1 MSEFMMEPYRVLDLT
16 DEKGF
21 VCGRVLGDL
30 GADVI
35 KIEKPGGD
43 PGRNIGPFYRDIPDP
58 EKSLYWFA
66 FNANKRGITLNIETA
81 DGRQIFKRL
90 VEKADFVVE
99 SFPPG
104 YLDKLGLGYSSLSQI
119 NPRIILTSISPFGQT
134 GPYKNYKSPDIV
146 CWALSSYMYIVGD
159 PDRPPVRVSIPQ
171 AYIFGGAQG
180 AAASLMAHYHRELT
194 GEGQHCDVSMQEY
207 LPFLGMWNLPFWYL
221 NKAIMKR
228 AGPLRENAVSL
239 LRLRLNWPCKDGY
252 VVFLVQGGPQGARTM
267 RGLVGWMDSE
277 GMATETL
284 KQVEWENFDM
294 WSASQKKVDTF
305 EEPIAKF
312 FLKHNKKELYDGAL
326 ERHMMLYGVN
336 HVNEIVEDDQL
347 AARDYW
353 VNVEHPELGSTITY
367 PNAWVKLSETSCG
380 IRRRAPSLVSTTRR
394 YMRKR

>member
-1 MSEFMMEPYRVLDLT
+1 
-16 DEKGF
+16 
-21 VCGRVLGDL
+21 
-30 GADVI
+30 
-35 KIEKPGGD
+35 
-43 PGRNIGPFYRDIPDP
+43 
-58 EKSLYWFA
+58 
-66 FNANKRGITLNIETA
+66 
-81 DGRQIFKRL
+81 
-90 VEKADFVVE
+90 
-99 SFPPG
+99 
-104 YLDKLGLGYSSLSQI
+104 
-119 NPRIILTSISPFGQT
+119 
-134 GPYKNYKSPDIV
+134 
-146 CWALSSYMYIVGD
+146 
-159 PDRPPVRVSIPQ
+159 
-171 AYIFGGAQG
+171 
-180 AAASLMAHYHRELT
+180 
-194 GEGQHCDVSMQEY
+194 
-207 LPFLGMWNLPFWYL
+207 
-221 NKAIMKR
+221 
-228 AGPLRENAVSL
+228 
-239 LRLRLNWPCKDGY
+239 
-252 VVFLVQGGPQGARTM
+252 M